1 MLLRCLF
8 NLKYKW
14 NHRPIQL
21 DSVWCLWLVFHCLK
35 SLVESLSWL
44 EHCKFVKG
52 QRQERKG
59 DGVALFAKECF
70 DVDELNAGND
80 NVKSLWVSISG
91 KDNILVEVCYRL
103 TNHHEE
109 TDNHSTS
116 IWQKLAQTT
125 SLVLVVDFNFP
136 DIHRKYKTAERKQTR
151 RFLGCVEDN
160 FLK

>member
-1 MLLRCLF
+1 M
-8 NLKYKW
+8 
-14 NHRPIQL
+14 
-21 DSVWCLWLVFHCLK
+21 
-35 SLVESLSWL
+35 
-44 EHCKFVKG
+44 
-52 QRQERKG
+52 
-59 DGVALFAKECF
+59 ALFVKECF

-103 TNHHEE
+103 TNQHEE
-109 TDNHSTS
+109 TGNHSTS

-160 FLK
+160 FLKQQVRDPTDRSILLDLLSINREGLVRDMEIESCFGIWTT